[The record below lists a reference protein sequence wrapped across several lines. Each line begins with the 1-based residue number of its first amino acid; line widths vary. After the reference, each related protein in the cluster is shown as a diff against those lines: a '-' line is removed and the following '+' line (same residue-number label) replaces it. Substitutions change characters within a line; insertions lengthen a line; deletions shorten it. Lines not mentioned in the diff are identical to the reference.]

1 MDDIARSVLAAQG
14 ITDGDE
20 WVQPTDATNAYPKDW
35 TVTHDGKTWVSLTP
49 ANVWEPGVSG
59 WREVVEEGSGAP
71 EWVQPTDATNAY
83 PKDWTVTHDG
93 KTWVSLTPANVWPPG
108 VSGWREIVDESAGA
122 PEWVQPTGA
131 HDAYQTG
138 DRVMFE
144 GAEYKSLIDGNT
156 WSPTAYPQ
164 GWEKINA

>member
-1 MDDIARSVLAAQG
+1 MDIGSVSDAELRRLKRMIDGELSRRETLANAGRAMDDIARSVLAAQG

-59 WREVVEEGSGAP
+59 WREVVEEG
-71 EWVQPTDATNAY
+71 
-83 PKDWTVTHDG
+83 
-93 KTWVSLTPANVWPPG
+93 G
-108 VSGWREIVDESAGA
+108 V

-138 DRVMFE
+138 DHVMFE
-144 GAEYKSLIDGNT
+144 GAEYVSLIDGNT

>member
-1 MDDIARSVLAAQG
+1 MIDTELDRRETLATAGRAMDDIARSVLAAQG

-49 ANVWEPGVSG
+49 ANVWPPGVSG
-59 WREVVEEGSGAP
+59 WREVVEEG
-71 EWVQPTDATNAY
+71 
-83 PKDWTVTHDG
+83 
-93 KTWVSLTPANVWPPG
+93 G
-108 VSGWREIVDESAGA
+108 V

-138 DRVMFE
+138 DHVMFE
-144 GAEYKSLIDGNT
+144 GAEYVSLIDGNV

>member
-1 MDDIARSVLAAQG
+1 MDIADAATAELRQLKTMIDTELSRRETLANAGRAMDDIARSVLAAQG
-14 ITDGDE
+14 ITDGD
-20 WVQPTDATNAYPKDW
+20 
-35 TVTHDGKTWVSLTP
+35 
-49 ANVWEPGVSG
+49 
-59 WREVVEEGSGAP
+59 

-122 PEWVQPTGA
+122 PEWVQPTGS

-138 DRVMFE
+138 DTVTFE
-144 GAEYKSLIDGNT
+144 GAEYTSLIDGNT
-156 WSPTAYPQ
+156 WSPTDYPQ
-164 GWEKINA
+164 GWEKIT

>member
-1 MDDIARSVLAAQG
+1 MDIADASDAELRQLKRMIDGELSRRETLANAGRAMDDIARSVLAAQG

-35 TVTHDGKTWVSLTP
+35 TVTHDGKTWVSLIA
-49 ANVWEPGVSG
+49 ANVWEPGVSA
-59 WREVVEEGSGAP
+59 WREV
-71 EWVQPTDATNAY
+71 
-83 PKDWTVTHDG
+83 
-93 KTWVSLTPANVWPPG
+93 
-108 VSGWREIVDESAGA
+108 VDESAGA

-144 GAEYKSLIDGNT
+144 GTEYVSLIDGNT

>member
-1 MDDIARSVLAAQG
+1 MDIADASDAELRRLKTMIDGELSRRETLANAGRAMDDIARSVLAAQG
-14 ITDGDE
+14 QTDGDE

-35 TVTHDGKTWVSLTP
+35 TVTYDGKTWVSLTP
-49 ANVWEPGVSG
+49 ANVFEPGVSG
-59 WREVVEEGSGAP
+59 WREVVEEG
-71 EWVQPTDATNAY
+71 ET
-83 PKDWTVTHDG
+83 
-93 KTWVSLTPANVWPPG
+93 
-108 VSGWREIVDESAGA
+108 

-138 DRVMFE
+138 DHVMFE
-144 GAEYKSLIDGNT
+144 GQEYVSLIDGNT

>member
-1 MDDIARSVLAAQG
+1 MIGAELSRRETLANAGRAMDDIARSVLAAQG

-59 WREVVEEGSGAP
+59 WREVVEEGA
-71 EWVQPTDATNAY
+71 
-83 PKDWTVTHDG
+83 
-93 KTWVSLTPANVWPPG
+93 
-108 VSGWREIVDESAGA
+108 A

-138 DRVMFE
+138 DHVMFE
-144 GAEYKSLIDGNT
+144 GQEYVSLIDGNT

>member
-1 MDDIARSVLAAQG
+1 MDIADASDAELRQLKRMIDGELSRRETLANAGRAMDDIARSVLAAQG
-14 ITDGDE
+14 QVDGDE
-20 WVQPTDATNAYPKDW
+20 WVQPTNATNAYPKDW

-59 WREVVEEGSGAP
+59 WREVVEEG
-71 EWVQPTDATNAY
+71 AT
-83 PKDWTVTHDG
+83 
-93 KTWVSLTPANVWPPG
+93 
-108 VSGWREIVDESAGA
+108 

-138 DRVMFE
+138 DHVMFE
-144 GAEYKSLIDGNT
+144 GAEYVSLIDGNT

>member
-1 MDDIARSVLAAQG
+1 MDIGSVSDAELRRLKRMIDGELSRRETLANAERAMDDIARSVLAAQG
-14 ITDGDE
+14 VTDGDE

-49 ANVWEPGVSG
+49 ANVWEPGVSA
-59 WREVVEEGSGAP
+59 WREVVEEG
-71 EWVQPTDATNAY
+71 AT
-83 PKDWTVTHDG
+83 
-93 KTWVSLTPANVWPPG
+93 
-108 VSGWREIVDESAGA
+108 

-138 DRVMFE
+138 DTVTFE
-144 GAEYKSLIDGNT
+144 GAEYVSLIDGNT

>member
-1 MDDIARSVLAAQG
+1 MARIEDATDAELEQYRRAIVAEQNRRRTLSSVPDQMDKLVRDMLAASGQVEG
-14 ITDGDE
+14 GE

-49 ANVWEPGVSG
+49 ANVWQPGVSG
-59 WREVVEEGSGAP
+59 WREVVEEGA
-71 EWVQPTDATNAY
+71 
-83 PKDWTVTHDG
+83 
-93 KTWVSLTPANVWPPG
+93 
-108 VSGWREIVDESAGA
+108 A

-138 DRVMFE
+138 DHVMFE
-144 GAEYKSLIDGNT
+144 GAEYVSLIDGNT

>member
-1 MDDIARSVLAAQG
+1 MGAITDASDAELEQYRRAIVAEQDRRRTLATAGRQMDAIARDVLAAQG

-35 TVTHDGKTWVSLTP
+35 TVSHGGKTWVSLTP

-59 WREVVEEGSGAP
+59 WREVVEEGA
-71 EWVQPTDATNAY
+71 
-83 PKDWTVTHDG
+83 
-93 KTWVSLTPANVWPPG
+93 
-108 VSGWREIVDESAGA
+108 A

-131 HDAYQTG
+131 HDSYQKG
-138 DRVMFE
+138 DTVTFE
-144 GAEYKSLIDGNT
+144 GQEYVSLIDGNT

-164 GWEKINA
+164 GWEKIDA

>member
-1 MDDIARSVLAAQG
+1 MDIADATDAELRQLKTMIDTELSRRETLANAGRAMDDIARSVLAAQG
-14 ITDGDE
+14 ITDGGE

-35 TVTHDGKTWVSLTP
+35 TV
-49 ANVWEPGVSG
+49 
-59 WREVVEEGSGAP
+59 
-71 EWVQPTDATNAY
+71 Q
-83 PKDWTVTHDG
+83 HDG

-131 HDAYQTG
+131 TDAYNKG
-138 DRVMFE
+138 DTVTFE
-144 GAEYKSLIDGNT
+144 GQEYVSLIDGNV

-164 GWEKINA
+164 GWEETT

>member
-1 MDDIARSVLAAQG
+1 MDIGSVSDAELRRLKRMIDGELSRRETLANAGRAMDDIARSVLAARGQV
-14 ITDGDE
+14 DGDE

-35 TVTHDGKTWVSLTP
+35 TVAHDGKTWVSLTP

-59 WREVVEEGSGAP
+59 WREVVEEGAP
-71 EWVQPTDATNAY
+71 
-83 PKDWTVTHDG
+83 
-93 KTWVSLTPANVWPPG
+93 
-108 VSGWREIVDESAGA
+108 

-138 DRVMFE
+138 DHVMFE
-144 GAEYKSLIDGNT
+144 GQEYVSLIDGNT

>member
-1 MDDIARSVLAAQG
+1 MDIGSVSDAELRRLKRMIDGELSRRETLANAGRAMDDIARSVLAARGQV
-14 ITDGDE
+14 DGDE

-59 WREVVEEGSGAP
+59 WREVVEEG
-71 EWVQPTDATNAY
+71 AT
-83 PKDWTVTHDG
+83 
-93 KTWVSLTPANVWPPG
+93 
-108 VSGWREIVDESAGA
+108 

-138 DRVMFE
+138 DTVTFE
-144 GAEYKSLIDGNT
+144 GQEYVSLIDGNT
-156 WSPTAYPQ
+156 WSPTDYPQ

>member
-1 MDDIARSVLAAQG
+1 MDIRDADTTELRRLKRMIDGELSRRETLANAGRAMDDIARSVLAARGQV
-14 ITDGDE
+14 DGDE

-59 WREVVEEGSGAP
+59 WREVAEEG
-71 EWVQPTDATNAY
+71 AT
-83 PKDWTVTHDG
+83 
-93 KTWVSLTPANVWPPG
+93 
-108 VSGWREIVDESAGA
+108 

-138 DRVMFE
+138 DTVTFE
-144 GAEYKSLIDGNT
+144 GQEYKSLIDGNT
-156 WSPTAYPQ
+156 WSPTDHPQ
-164 GWEKINA
+164 GWEKIT

>member
-1 MDDIARSVLAAQG
+1 MVALTEVPDAELEQYRKAIVAEQNRRETLANAGRAMDDIARSVLAAQG
-14 ITDGDE
+14 QTDGAE
-20 WVQPTDATNAYPKDW
+20 WVQPTDATNAYPK
-35 TVTHDGKTWVSLTP
+35 G
-49 ANVWEPGVSG
+49 
-59 WREVVEEGSGAP
+59 
-71 EWVQPTDATNAY
+71 
-83 PKDWTVTHDG
+83 WTVTHDG

-131 HDAYQTG
+131 TDAYNKG
-138 DRVMFE
+138 DQVTFE
-144 GAEYKSLIDGNT
+144 GQEYKSLIDGNT

>member
-1 MDDIARSVLAAQG
+1 MDIGSVSDAELQQLKRMIDGELSRRETLATAGRAMDDIARSVLAASGQVEG
-14 ITDGDE
+14 GE

-49 ANVWEPGVSG
+49 ANVW
-59 WREVVEEGSGAP
+59 
-71 EWVQPTDATNAY
+71 Q
-83 PKDWTVTHDG
+83 
-93 KTWVSLTPANVWPPG
+93 PG
-108 VSGWREIVDESAGA
+108 VSGWREIVDETAGA

-144 GAEYKSLIDGNT
+144 GAEYVSVIDANT

-164 GWEKINA
+164 GWEKQ